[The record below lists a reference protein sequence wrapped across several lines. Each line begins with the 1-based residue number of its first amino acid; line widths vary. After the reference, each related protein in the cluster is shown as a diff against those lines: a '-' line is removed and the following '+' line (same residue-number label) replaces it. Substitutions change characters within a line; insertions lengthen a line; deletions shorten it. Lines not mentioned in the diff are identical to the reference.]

1 MLVHVHRRVFKLKM
15 QIRIVYLLLIL
26 SFFNL
31 ANSRTLSY
39 LSNIKQNSP
48 GKMKELKHY
57 VTLANDPKSSLP
69 KSFTVCS
76 SVLIKFTD
84 SVTNVFT
91 FLKQDGSA
99 WFEIDIPTKM
109 RMYQTLSEQ
118 ILVWYENPVTR
129 EQGREYFIDTILPI
143 VPHSWYH
150 LCLGLDTV
158 SGLLRI
164 VVNGRL
170 VVNEEKEYFKDT
182 TESKPASVEGKILIF
197 KGYHAGFWYQHW
209 GTVSNLNIFS
219 SMMSLDDMEKRT
231 SGGEDCYSPGDYLQ

>member
-1 MLVHVHRRVFKLKM
+1 M

-26 SFFNL
+26 SLFNL

-48 GKMKELKHY
+48 GKMKELKDY

-170 VVNEEKEYFKDT
+170 VVNEEKDYFEDT
-182 TESKPASVEGKILIF
+182 TDWKPTSVAEKILIF
-197 KGYHAGFWYQHW
+197 KGYLGGFWYQYR
-209 GTVSNLNIFS
+209 GSFSNMNIFS
-219 SMMSLDDMEKRT
+219 SMMSVEDMVTRT
-231 SGGEDCYSPGDYLQ
+231 SGGDTCDTPGDYLRYH

>member
-1 MLVHVHRRVFKLKM
+1 M
-15 QIRIVYLLLIL
+15 LLLNIHVL
-26 SFFNL
+26 IQTL
-31 ANSRTLSY
+31 ALGTTAFPY
-39 LSNIKQNSP
+39 FSNFKFDERLIY
-48 GKMKELKHY
+48 GGDGLDYDY
-57 VTLANDPKSSLP
+57 VTLANDVKGNLP
-69 KSFTVCS
+69 FSFTVCLS
-76 SVLIKFTD
+76 IYSKFRPGLND
-84 SVTNVFT
+84 FSI
-91 FLKQDGSA
+91 LDMYKQDGSH
-99 WFEIDIPTKM
+99 WFHLNPGDIKRRTSETVEI
-109 RMYQTLSEQ
+109 Y
-118 ILVWYENPVTR
+118 YENPKTKKR
-129 EQGREYFIDTILPI
+129 GTDSFSGYFPI

-150 LCLGLDTV
+150 FCMGLDTV

-219 SMMSLDDMEKRT
+219 SMMSSDDMEKRT

>member
-1 MLVHVHRRVFKLKM
+1 MSYACSCSPKSFKFKM

-26 SFFNL
+26 SLFNL

-48 GKMKELKHY
+48 GKMKELKDY
-57 VTLANDPKSSLP
+57 VTLANDLKSNLP

-150 LCLGLDTV
+150 VCMGLDTA
-158 SGLLRI
+158 L
-164 VVNGRL
+164 
-170 VVNEEKEYFKDT
+170 
-182 TESKPASVEGKILIF
+182 
-197 KGYHAGFWYQHW
+197 
-209 GTVSNLNIFS
+209 
-219 SMMSLDDMEKRT
+219 
-231 SGGEDCYSPGDYLQ
+231 CPGC